1 MKKTLLIFAF
11 GVAAIATLS
20 AQGQKVWTFE
30 QAPFSVTTYTQTTI
44 LDGLTILSNST
55 ASIAIDANN
64 KTNGDYAFTHRLK
77 LGGAAT
83 IDKGTAP
90 WLPTNR
96 AVSFVVSGSG
106 SIKIAALSS
115 SSSADRRLI
124 LSNGTDSLYNF
135 AAPGTYSVDGN
146 TVPMET
152 YQYTGGA
159 ATLYLWSPSSGVN
172 IYLISAPTLQTSVEK
187 LQQQGISFNG
197 REVINENKAGI
208 EIYNLLGNKIAEGTS
223 NISMERYSKGIY
235 FVKVSGT
242 KEVMK
247 INR

>member
-1 MKKTLLIFAF
+1 MKKTLLITAL
-11 GVAAIATLS
+11 VAAAFTTLT
-20 AQGQKVWTFE
+20 AQTEKAWTFE
-30 QAPFSVTTYTQTTI
+30 KAPFTVTTYTESTT

-55 ASIAIDANN
+55 SSIAIDANS
-64 KTNGDYAFTHRLK
+64 KKNGEYSFTHRLK

-83 IDKGTAP
+83 IDKATAP

-96 AVSFVVSGSG
+96 AVSFAVSGSG
-106 SIKIAALSS
+106 TIKIAALSS

-135 AAPGTYSVDGN
+135 SAPGTYSADGN
-146 TVPMET
+146 TVPLET

-172 IYLISAPTLQTSVEK
+172 IYLIAAPATQTSVGKITIPGVEYTGNMITNTHK
-187 LQQQGISFNG
+187 VHI
-197 REVINENKAGI
+197 EV
-208 EIYNLLGNKIAEGTS
+208 YNLLGNKVAET
-223 NISMERYSKGIY
+223 NANLSMDRFSRGIY
-235 FVKVSGT
+235 FIKAEGT